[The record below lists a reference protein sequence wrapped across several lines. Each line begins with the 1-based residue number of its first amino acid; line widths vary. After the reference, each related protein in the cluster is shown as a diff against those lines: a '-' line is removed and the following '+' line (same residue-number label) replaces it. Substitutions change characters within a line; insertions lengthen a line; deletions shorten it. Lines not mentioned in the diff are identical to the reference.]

1 VDILKFIL
9 EYAAKEWAVIRQAP
23 AAAFILFVS
32 ASLLAYGAL
41 SWRYAGQIESL
52 TGQNSLLKD
61 QVEDYRERLGLV
73 SADKTAYSRLT
84 NQELRKAVFEY
95 QTKLEEFAERA

>member
-1 VDILKFIL
+1 MGCDQTGSGGGL
-9 EYAAKEWAVIRQAP
+9 YSIR
-23 AAAFILFVS
+23 VS
-32 ASLLAYGAL
+32 FLVGLWRFKL
-41 SWRYAGQIESL
+41 RYAGQNESL